1 MPIVYRKGG
10 LSVQAKQI
18 DMMRKVPDVLKN
30 VREIKAL
37 INTENDDLNSL
48 SAALALYLN
57 NTFVDSADEYGIG
70 RWESILGILPK
81 LTDTLDERQ
90 FRVLS
95 RINEQL
101 PFTLR
106 SLEQQLSTLCGP
118 SGYTVELL
126 NEQYL
131 LKVRVEL
138 TAKSKLEDVRAL
150 LNRIVP
156 ANMVIDLDLL
166 YNQHSDFDGFTHQ
179 ELSDYTHQ
187 QLRDEVIKHG

>member
-1 MPIVYRKGG
+1 MQP
-10 LSVQAKQI
+10 KQI
-18 DMMRKVPDVLKN
+18 DMMRKVPDVLKD

-37 INTENDDLNSL
+37 MHTETIEMNLL

-70 RWESILGILPK
+70 RWESILHILPK
-81 LTDTLDERQ
+81 LTDTLDERR

-118 SGYTVELL
+118 EGYTVELFH
-126 NEQYL
+126 EQYL

-166 YNQHSDFDGFTHQ
+166 YNQHSDFDGLTLE
-179 ELSDYTHQ
+179 ELSVYTHQ
-187 QLRDEVIKHG
+187 QLRDEVISHG

>member
-1 MPIVYRKGG
+1 MQP
-10 LSVQAKQI
+10 KQI
-18 DMMRKVPDVLKN
+18 DMMRKVPDVLKD

-37 INTENDDLNSL
+37 MDTETIEMNLL

-81 LTDTLDERQ
+81 LTDTLDERR

-95 RINEQL
+95 RINEKL
-101 PFTLR
+101 PFTVR
-106 SLEQQLSTLCGP
+106 SLEQQLATLCGP

-126 NEQYL
+126 HEQYL

-166 YNQHSDFDGFTHQ
+166 YNQHSDFDGFTHG
-179 ELSDYTHQ
+179 ELAAYTHQ
-187 QLRDEVIKHG
+187 QLRDEVINRG

>member
-1 MPIVYRKGG
+1 MQP
-10 LSVQAKQI
+10 KQI
-18 DMMRKVPDVLKN
+18 DMMRKVPDVLKD

-37 INTENDDLNSL
+37 MHTETIEMNLL

-70 RWESILGILPK
+70 RWESILHILPK
-81 LTDTLDERQ
+81 LTDTLDERR

-106 SLEQQLSTLCGP
+106 SLEQQLSTLFH
-118 SGYTVELL
+118 
-126 NEQYL
+126 EQYL

-166 YNQHSDFDGFTHQ
+166 YNQHSDFDGLTHE
-179 ELSDYTHQ
+179 ELSVYTHQ
-187 QLRDEVIKHG
+187 QLRDEVISHG

>member
-1 MPIVYRKGG
+1 M
-10 LSVQAKQI
+10 QAKQI
-18 DMMRKVPDVLKN
+18 DMMSKVPDVLKD

-37 INTENDDLNSL
+37 INTENSEMNLL

-70 RWESILGILPK
+70 RWESILNILPK
-81 LTDTLDERQ
+81 LTDTLDERR

-118 SGYTVELL
+118 EGYTVELFH
-126 NEQYL
+126 EQYL
-131 LKVRVEL
+131 LKVRVAL
-138 TAKSKLEDVRAL
+138 TAKSKIEDVRAL

-166 YNQHSDFDGFTHQ
+166 YNQHSDFDGFTHE
-179 ELSDYTHQ
+179 ELSVYTHQ
-187 QLRDEVIKHG
+187 QLRDEVISHG

>member
-1 MPIVYRKGG
+1 M
-10 LSVQAKQI
+10 QAKQI

-118 SGYTVELL
+118 S
-126 NEQYL
+126 
-131 LKVRVEL
+131 
-138 TAKSKLEDVRAL
+138 
-150 LNRIVP
+150 
-156 ANMVIDLDLL
+156 
-166 YNQHSDFDGFTHQ
+166 
-179 ELSDYTHQ
+179 
-187 QLRDEVIKHG
+187 

>member
-1 MPIVYRKGG
+1 MQP
-10 LSVQAKQI
+10 KQI
-18 DMMRKVPDVLKN
+18 DMMRKVPDVLKD

-37 INTENDDLNSL
+37 MHTETIEMNLL

-70 RWESILGILPK
+70 RWESILNILPK
-81 LTDTLDERQ
+81 LTDTLDERR

-118 SGYTVELL
+118 EGYTVALL

-166 YNQHSDFDGFTHQ
+166 YNQHSDFDGFTHE
-179 ELSDYTHQ
+179 ELSEYTHQ
-187 QLRDEVIKHG
+187 KLRDEVISHG

>member
-1 MPIVYRKGG
+1 MR
-10 LSVQAKQI
+10 AKQI
-18 DMMRKVPDVLKN
+18 NMMRKVPDVLKN

-37 INTENDDLNSL
+37 INTQNDEMNLL

-57 NTFVDSADEYGIG
+57 NTFVDSADEYGID
-70 RWESILGILPK
+70 RWETILEILPK
-81 LTDTLDERQ
+81 LTDTLDERR

-118 SGYTVELL
+118 KGYTVELL

-131 LKVRVEL
+131 LKIRVEL

-156 ANMVIDLDLL
+156 ANMIIDLDLL
-166 YNQHSDFDGFTHQ
+166 YNQHSDFAGLTHK
-179 ELSDYTHQ
+179 ELSSYTHK
-187 QLRDEVIKHG
+187 QLRDEVINHG